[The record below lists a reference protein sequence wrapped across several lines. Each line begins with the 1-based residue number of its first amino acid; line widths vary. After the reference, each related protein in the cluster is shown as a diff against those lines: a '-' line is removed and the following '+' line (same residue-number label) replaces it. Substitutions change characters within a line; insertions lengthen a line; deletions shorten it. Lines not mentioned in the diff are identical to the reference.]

1 MFPEANFYLFFFFF
15 CRIYKEQLEKWE
27 EEIKELR
34 LLDASN
40 EEIKAVLQ
48 NAKCLFQNV
57 RDDS

>member
-1 MFPEANFYLFFFFF
+1 M
-15 CRIYKEQLEKWE
+15 EKWE